1 MAYKRI
7 TVMDIWEIIR
17 RWHNRQSVSHIA
29 SALGYDRKTVRKYIE
44 YAKAQGLSSDE
55 PLPAKEHIY
64 KLFEKA
70 IHKQERCRPAQKIL
84 QPFFAEISQL
94 IHHRE
99 HPLKPKIAFEVI
111 VERHA
116 LHGKVSYS
124 SFKRFVRHNNIVI
137 FANKATCRMETP
149 PGQEVQ
155 IDYAKMGL
163 LYDPLSGRKRTVYAF
178 IATLSHSRHKFVQF
192 VFKQD
197 QRSFVASHI
206 DMFEYFEGVP
216 HIIRI
221 DNLKNGVIKPDLYD
235 PKLNRTYREM
245 AEYYGCF
252 IDPCRVRHPKD
263 KGKVERDV
271 QTIRQQFRKLLAL
284 YPDLNIAQ
292 ANRLIR
298 IWAQQQ
304 YGQKEHGT
312 THLKPYQVFVQREK
326 PALRPLPLE
335 PYEIALWK
343 QATVHPDHYIQINK
357 KAYSVP
363 TAYVGKKLWVRATD
377 KVVKIYDEHKLIKQH
392 AVTQYYRHTDLNDF
406 PANIKAALDEGMP
419 LKLQQ
424 QAANV
429 GKHFARLIRSVLEPH
444 AFINMRKAQALLA
457 LAEKHQAS
465 ELNKAAQLALQQH
478 ISLTPKGFKRF
489 IEKLKE
495 QPENNQL
502 PLSKQSAE
510 FVRPADYFTH

>member
-17 RWHNRQSVSHIA
+17 RWHDRQSLSHIA
-29 SALGYDRKTVRKYIE
+29 RSLDYDRKTVRKYID
-44 YAKAQGLSSDE
+44 YARAQGLSLDK
-55 PLPAKEHIY
+55 PLPAREYIY
-64 KLFEKA
+64 KLFEESVC
-70 IHKQERCRPAQKIL
+70 KQVRSRPAQQLL
-84 QPFFAEISQL
+84 QPFLAEISRL
-94 IHHRE
+94 INHKE
-99 HPLKPKIAFEVI
+99 NPLKPKIAFEVI
-111 VERHA
+111 VQRHG
-116 LHGKVSYS
+116 LNGKVSYS
-124 SFKRFVRHNNIVI
+124 SFKRFVRKNNITI
-137 FANKATCRMETP
+137 FSQKATCRMETP

-163 LYDPLSGRKRTVYAF
+163 LYDPLSGKKRTVYAF
-178 IATLSHSRHKFVQF
+178 IATLSHSRYKFVQF

-197 QRSFVASHI
+197 QQSFTASNI
-206 DMFEYFEGVP
+206 DMFEYFDGVP
-216 HIIRI
+216 HLIRI
-221 DNLKNGVIKPDLYD
+221 DNLKSGVIKPDLYD

-271 QTIRQQFRKLLAL
+271 QTVRQQFRKLLAL
-284 YPDLNIAQ
+284 NPALDIAQ
-292 ANRLIR
+292 ANRLILS
-298 IWAQQQ
+298 WAQQE

-312 THLKPYQVFVQREK
+312 THLKPYQVFVQQER
-326 PALRPLPLE
+326 PALKPLPLE
-335 PYEIALWK
+335 PYEIAQWK

-377 KVVKIYDEHKLIKQH
+377 KVVQIYDEHRLIKQH
-392 AVTQYYRHTDLNDF
+392 AVTPYYRHTDLNDF

-429 GKHFARLIRSVLEPH
+429 GKHFALLIRTVLEPH
-444 AFINMRKAQALLA
+444 AFINMRKAQGLLA
-457 LAEKHQAS
+457 LAEKYQAS
-465 ELNKAAQLALQQH
+465 VLDEAAQSALQQH
-478 ISLTPKGFKRF
+478 IPITTPKVFKR
-489 IEKLKE
+489 II
-495 QPENNQL
+495 
-502 PLSKQSAE
+502 
-510 FVRPADYFTH
+510 